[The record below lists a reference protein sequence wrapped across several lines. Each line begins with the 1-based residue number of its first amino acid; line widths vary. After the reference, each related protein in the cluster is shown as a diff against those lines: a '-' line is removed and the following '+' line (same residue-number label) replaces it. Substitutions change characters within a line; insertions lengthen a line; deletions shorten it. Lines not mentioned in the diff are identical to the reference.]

1 MKCNKKMSSPSPASY
16 SGLVLDAI
24 FHLLGLYSLSSAT
37 GLDLGHLFAAYT
49 AARWVSL
56 LYRWNSVSST
66 SEALRSAR
74 LVLEGARA
82 VEARARARLE
92 CAGQLAS
99 AAQEAMDNLDVD
111 ALAQRIEG
119 AVAEQVMAAAAQ
131 AVAEE
136 QLQQQEEEEEFE
148 EEQQHFIRFK
158 RRRALRNSQR

>member
-1 MKCNKKMSSPSPASY
+1 MMCKKMSAPSPASY

-49 AARWVSL
+49 VARWVSL
-56 LYRWNSVSST
+56 ACRWNSVSST
-66 SEALRSAR
+66 TEALRSAR

-82 VEARARARLE
+82 AEARARARLE
-92 CAGQLAS
+92 CAGQLVS
-99 AAQEAMDNLDVD
+99 AAQEAMDIFDVD

-119 AVAEQVMAAAAQ
+119 AVAEQVAAAAQ

-136 QLQQQEEEEEFE
+136 QLQQEEEEEEFE

-158 RRRALRNSQR
+158 RGRALRNSQR

>member
-1 MKCNKKMSSPSPASY
+1 MKCNKKMSAPASY
-16 SGLVLDAI
+16 SGLILDAL

-49 AARWVSL
+49 VARWVSL

-119 AVAEQVMAAAAQ
+119 AVAEQVAAAAQ

-136 QLQQQEEEEEFE
+136 QIQQQEEEEEFE

-158 RRRALRNSQR
+158 RGRALRNSQR

>member
-1 MKCNKKMSSPSPASY
+1 MLAPSPASY
-16 SGLVLDAI
+16 SGLALDTL

-49 AARWVSL
+49 VARWVSL
-56 LYRWNSVSST
+56 ACRWNSASST

-82 VEARARARLE
+82 AEARARARLE

-119 AVAEQVMAAAAQ
+119 AVAEQVAAAAQ
-131 AVAEE
+131 AAAEE
-136 QLQQQEEEEEFE
+136 QLQQEEEEEEEFE

-158 RRRALRNSQR
+158 RGRALRNSQR

>member
-1 MKCNKKMSSPSPASY
+1 MMCKKMSAPSPASY

-49 AARWVSL
+49 VARWVSL
-56 LYRWNSVSST
+56 ACRWNSVSST
-66 SEALRSAR
+66 TEALRSAR

-82 VEARARARLE
+82 AEARARARLE

-119 AVAEQVMAAAAQ
+119 AVAEQVAAAAQ

-136 QLQQQEEEEEFE
+136 QLQQEEEEEEFE

-158 RRRALRNSQR
+158 RGRALRNSQR